1 MTRAL
6 SFLILLS
13 LAVSCNT
20 TAQTVM
26 SVEDFSKA
34 IQQPNV
40 QVLDVRTIGEYNSG
54 FLKNALQA
62 DWNNKQQFA
71 DRTQHLDK
79 SKPVYVYCLSGGRS
93 GAAAEQLRA
102 QGYNAINLE
111 GGMNA
116 WKRAGKPV
124 EGLKEVASMSADD
137 YTKLTSAAPMVL
149 VDFGATWCPPCKK
162 MEPVIQQLK
171 TKMDKKV
178 QISYVDGGQQTA
190 LMDQQKV
197 EALPT
202 FILYKS
208 GKEVWRKQGIVTEE
222 EFTQVINRFQ

>member
-1 MTRAL
+1 MTRIYSIL
-6 SFLILLS
+6 FLLLITS
-13 LAVSCNT
+13 SCSSN
-20 TAQTVM
+20 AQTALP
-26 SVEDFSKA
+26 VEEFSKA

-40 QVLDVRTIGEYNSG
+40 QILDVRTIGEYNSG

-71 DRTQHLDK
+71 ERTQHLDK

-93 GAAAEQLRA
+93 GAAVEQLRA

-124 EGLKEVASMSADD
+124 EGLKEVAAMTAED
-137 YTKLTSAAPMVL
+137 YARLTSTAPLVL

-171 TKMDKKV
+171 INMDKKV
-178 QISYVDGGQQTA
+178 QVAYVDGGQQTV
-190 LMDQQKV
+190 LMERQKV

-208 GKEVWRKQGIVTEE
+208 GKEVWRKQGLVTEE

>member
-1 MTRAL
+1 
-6 SFLILLS
+6 
-13 LAVSCNT
+13 
-20 TAQTVM
+20 
-26 SVEDFSKA
+26 
-34 IQQPNV
+34 
-40 QVLDVRTIGEYNSG
+40 
-54 FLKNALQA
+54 
-62 DWNNKQQFA
+62 
-71 DRTQHLDK
+71 
-79 SKPVYVYCLSGGRS
+79 
-93 GAAAEQLRA
+93 
-102 QGYNAINLE
+102 
-111 GGMNA
+111 
-116 WKRAGKPV
+116 
-124 EGLKEVASMSADD
+124 
-137 YTKLTSAAPMVL
+137 MVL

-171 TKMDKKV
+171 VKMNKKV